1 MVTEATK
8 LHLLM
13 VDVEIKAEKNAKE
26 ALVMDLQEVDEIRQY
41 IYTLFLCND
50 ATFGFPQH

>member
-1 MVTEATK
+1 MVTVATK

-26 ALVMDLQEVDEIRQY
+26 ARAIDLQEVNESI
-41 IYTLFLCND
+41 
-50 ATFGFPQH
+50 A